1 MNIDINSL
9 LTIVVSLVVGI
20 GSSYI
25 TFRLQF
31 ERFESMDKERE
42 KHWIKWR
49 DDITIDVEE
58 LKKAANITQ
67 IALLAQTVE
76 ALVKRVEDLWKYTA
90 DIKHLQ
96 VDPYVRATDLLKQR
110 VEKLEKH

>member
-1 MNIDINSL
+1 MNIDVDSL
-9 LTIVVSLVVGI
+9 ITVIVSILVGVS
-20 GSSYI
+20 SSYL

-49 DDITIDVEE
+49 DDISEDVEA
-58 LKKAANITQ
+58 LKKSANITQ
-67 IALLAQTVE
+67 LALLAQTVE
-76 ALVKRVEDLWKYTA
+76 ALAKRVEDLWKYTT

-96 VDPYVRATDLLKQR
+96 VDPYIRAHELLKQR
-110 VEKLEKH
+110 VDKLEKM